1 MCSLSRCCRSEKPGP
16 YRAMFSI
23 KPTPVLIDRQGQTG
37 YWNGCGKG
45 QPSDAQGNVVR
56 VAENLPG
63 IPRATPLYSLLII
76 QGN

>member
-16 YRAMFSI
+16 YRVSH
-23 KPTPVLIDRQGQTG
+23 VLDQANAGAHRQTG

-45 QPSDAQGNVVR
+45 QPSDAQGNVGR
-56 VAENLPG
+56 VVGNLPG
-63 IPRATPLYSLLII
+63 ISRATPLYSLLII